1 MKSFKKQ
8 FALLAL
14 ASMYSATSALA
25 QVADVDVVAV
35 LGASAGDN
43 LIVDGTLTVET
54 ASTVADTGTA
64 PVSSLPIGHDKN
76 TGFTNSGVASTV
88 YQFKDNGSGEQV
100 RTDVNGGGV
109 VAETNGNLTLEVQ
122 DTQVTTYNYTI
133 ETREIMVSDP
143 AGFVDVNGDYGA
155 AGTFYANGET
165 LPGTSEL
172 IATFRDGN
180 DNLLSV
186 LTDIP
191 GVGPLDPLV
200 NVDANGNPIL
210 TQAQINTINGSG
222 SAPAGFEDVGTA
234 TQEGGDLQVGGNTNV
249 DGTLTVG
256 GVDVGQTLTD
266 IQADVDQNEADSDA
280 ADALI
285 QADVDQNEADS
296 DAADA
301 LIQADVDQNE
311 ADSDA
316 ADLALGVRIDDEAAA
331 RIAADDAITAAFQA
345 ADANLQSQISKNR
358 KDIEA
363 NTRGIAM
370 VAALQHTTV
379 LPGMNHALDISA
391 AHFEGE
397 TGMSLNYAR
406 RINDNVQINFGAAST
421 TDFDESVI
429 KAGIGV
435 QW

>member
-222 SAPAGFEDVGTA
+222 SAPAGFEDVGA
-234 TQEGGDLQVGGNTNV
+234 PTQDGGNLQVGGNTNV

-266 IQADVDQNEADSDA
+266 
-280 ADALI
+280 I